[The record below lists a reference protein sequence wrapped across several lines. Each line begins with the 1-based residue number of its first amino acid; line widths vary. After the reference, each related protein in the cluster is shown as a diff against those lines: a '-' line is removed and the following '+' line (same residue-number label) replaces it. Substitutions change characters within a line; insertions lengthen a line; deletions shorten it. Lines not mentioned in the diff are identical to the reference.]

1 MPAWIT
7 AQTFNRARL
16 KWRMLAERRRAHL
29 LELYQTGRWK
39 RYFSEERFLVQMRD
53 AVRLTERWA
62 ELAPL
67 PGDDIFAENAEPPAR
82 RSAA

>member
-7 AQTFNRARL
+7 TQTFNNAAL
-16 KWRMLAERRRAHL
+16 KWRVLAERRRAHL

-39 RYFSEERFLVQMRD
+39 LYFTEERFLMQMRD
-53 AVRLTERWA
+53 AVRLTDRWA

-67 PGDDIFAENAEPPAR
+67 PGDDIFAENAEP
-82 RSAA
+82 SAQRNAA